1 MLCTTL
7 ASFRGLPAIAGVD
20 LSGRKNLGIEYRSS
34 TCAQAGP
41 TGGAGRP
48 RFARSRAAQP
58 VDRRGEG
65 AAFA

>member
-1 MLCTTL
+1 MLRTTL
-7 ASFRGLPAIAGVD
+7 AFFRGLPAIAGVD

-34 TCAQAGP
+34 TCAQAGS
-41 TGGAGRP
+41 TGGAGRS

-65 AAFA
+65 TAFA